1 MYPQVRAIVATSTAL
16 PTRRI
21 SLVYTINCEVVL
33 MSQAVCMSALPTL
46 NFCLPQL
53 IVCQRSVRVAPKQ
66 CVQVGQLSVDVLP
79 GRARLTT
86 DPKLIGSS
94 CSATI
99 GMARLACRIT
109 IAAFVFPANHT
120 VGLEPKMGSAQTP
133 SGFVYGVG
141 GLLPPHLGGLLQ

>member
-1 MYPQVRAIVATSTAL
+1 
-16 PTRRI
+16 
-21 SLVYTINCEVVL
+21 

-66 CVQVGQLSVDVLP
+66 CVQVGQHSVDVLP
-79 GRARLTT
+79 GRAWLTT

-133 SGFVYGVG
+133 SGFVYGYKCCLASELARRPG
-141 GLLPPHLGGLLQ
+141 GGSDVWLRVLSFGSDRSNLGRVP